1 MAYLGTVLTM
11 RLGSVAVVQPVRYTL
26 LLFAALAGFVAFG
39 EVPDGWTIAGS
50 ALIVGAG
57 ISAIRLRESSSR
69 APRQAARAAPAT
81 KEARAWTQLEAAGA
95 DASMPPATAPSVPKP
110 AVYGNATGLADA

>member
-95 DASMPPATAPSVPKP
+95 DASMPPAPAPSVPKP
-110 AVYGNATGLADA
+110 AVYGNATGVADA

>member
-50 ALIVGAG
+50 ALIVGSG
-57 ISAIRLRESSSR
+57 IGAVRLREESSSH
-69 APRQAARAAPAT
+69 APRQARAAPAT
-81 KEARAWTQLEAAGA
+81 KEARAWTQLEAACA
-95 DASMPPATAPSVPKP
+95 DASMPPAPAPNVPKP
-110 AVYGNATGLADA
+110 ATNDA